1 MTLLPKQ
8 LQPSS
13 IHERGRSAKGDNIPS
28 NIKVTQEKNG
38 LSVGIR
44 RNGLIELTIDLK
56 LQDKRHNK
64 KNSGCRN

>member
-1 MTLLPKQ
+1 MKKKRLVFCEYGIMTLLPKQ

-38 LSVGIR
+38 LSVA
-44 RNGLIELTIDLK
+44 
-56 LQDKRHNK
+56 
-64 KNSGCRN
+64 